1 MNRLHQILVAL
12 DQLFN
17 ALLGGWADETLSAR
31 SYRNSGKKRRW
42 MMIKNAIDAL
52 FFWQPNHCF
61 ESYLSEMERFQLPA
75 EYRPAPTVQKEA
87 A

>member
-31 SYRNSGKKRRW
+31 SYRNSSKKRRW
-42 MMIKNAIDAL
+42 MLIKTTIDTL
-52 FFWQPNHCF
+52 FFWQHNHCF

-75 EYRPAPTVQKEA
+75 EYRPTPKSQEETV
-87 A
+87 